1 MLILNVNKM
10 KDLIILGAG
19 GEALEIVQVTKLLN
33 KINQEWNIIG
43 FLDDN
48 MNLIGKEISGI
59 KVIGSIK
66 DSKNYPNSYFISS
79 IGHPDRPMLRK
90 EVRDKVPFND
100 NRFATIIHPS
110 AVICD
115 TANLGYGCFIQANC
129 VISTNTLIGNNV
141 LIAYGSIIGHES
153 EIGQDS
159 VIGVGVLIT
168 SDVITGKSIYVGPG
182 ATFTNNINIGN
193 NVLIGIGSVVTE
205 SVPENTKYLN
215 HIRLFK
221 LPLET
226 KNPYNYE

>member
-1 MLILNVNKM
+1 M
-10 KDLIILGAG
+10 KNLIILGAG

-48 MNLIGKEISGI
+48 KNLIGKEFLGI
-59 KVIGSIK
+59 KVIGSIE
-66 DSKNYPNSYFISS
+66 DSKNYSKSYFISS

-90 EVRDKVPFND
+90 EVRVKVPFND
-100 NRFATIIHPS
+100 NKFATIIHPS

-129 VISTNTLIGNNV
+129 VISTNSLIGNNV

-159 VIGVGVLIT
+159 VVGVGVTIT
-168 SDVITGKSIYVGPG
+168 SNVIMGKSIYVGPG
-182 ATFTNNINIGN
+182 AIFTNDINIGN
-193 NVLIGIGSVVTE
+193 NVLIGIAAVVTE
-205 SVPENTKYLN
+205 SVPENIKYLN
-215 HIRLFK
+215 HIRSFK

-226 KNPYNYE
+226 KNPYKYE